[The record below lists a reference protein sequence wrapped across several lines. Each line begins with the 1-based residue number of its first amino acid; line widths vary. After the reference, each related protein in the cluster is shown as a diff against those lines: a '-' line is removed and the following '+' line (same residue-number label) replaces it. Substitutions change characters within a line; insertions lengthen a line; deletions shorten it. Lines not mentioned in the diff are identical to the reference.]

1 MDVKI
6 ETDRV
11 LSYCL
16 TKVEGITNRPS
27 PLGAK
32 ILLERS
38 GHSTHDAI
46 VDMTNY
52 LMMEL
57 GQPMHAFDADTINGS
72 IIVRQAKS

>member
-11 LSYCL
+11 LSYSL
-16 TKVEGITNRPS
+16 AKINNITNRPS

-52 LMMEL
+52 LMMEV
-57 GQPMHAFDADTINGS
+57 GQPMHAFDADTITGA